1 MPLLDH
7 FRPPLSTERHW
18 ESFHATWASAI
29 ADALNERWLPEGYFA
44 EEQMH
49 PAARVEVDV
58 AAFESSAGGGAITS
72 ATVPKIWSP
81 PAPTLTLPGVIFEGA
96 EVLVFDREGGPTLV
110 GAIELISPAN
120 KDRPETRR
128 TFVAKCQSFLAAGVG
143 LVIIDVV
150 TTRTAN
156 LHRELLEAM
165 GHGNE
170 AQSLQA
176 DLYAVA
182 YQPVRRGDRDEIDV
196 WPAECLIGKPLP
208 LLPLG
213 IGPNLSVPAD
223 LESAYMAACRRRR
236 LA

>member
-18 ESFHATWASAI
+18 ASFHATWASAI

-58 AAFESSAGGGAITS
+58 ATFESTSGGAVTS
-72 ATVPKIWSP
+72 IMSTKVWSP
-81 PAPTLTLPGVIFEGA
+81 PAPALTLPGVIFQGA

-128 TFVAKCQSFLAAGVG
+128 TFVAKCQSLLAAGVG
-143 LVIIDVV
+143 LIIVDVV
-150 TTRTAN
+150 TIRSAN
-156 LHRELLEAM
+156 LHCELLDEM

-170 AQSLQA
+170 ARSQLA
-176 DLYAVA
+176 ELYAVS
-182 YQPVRRGDRDEIDV
+182 YQPVRRGESDEIDL
-196 WPAECLIGKPLP
+196 WPAECLIGEPLP
-208 LLPLG
+208 LQPLG
-213 IGPNLSVPAD
+213 IGPDLFVPVD